1 MLMTTLRNH
10 NEVIASSS
18 AFDGLKKVKVDKDM
32 AEIASMIIDKKQT
45 KFDPSNFED
54 TYEDALIAMIEA
66 KRKGKKP
73 PKAVPKPKENVV
85 NLMDVLKK
93 RLAKEGAQPAL
104 KKKSA

>member
-10 NEVIASSS
+10 NEVVAASS
-18 AFDGLKKVKVDKDM
+18 AFEALKKVKVDKDM
-32 AEIASMIIDKKQT
+32 ADIASMIMGKMVT
-45 KFDPSNFED
+45 SFDPTKFED

-73 PKAVPKPKENVV
+73 PKAAPRPKENVV

-93 RLAKEGAQPAL
+93 SLAKEGETPP